1 MENRKLRIDKR
12 VREPLTRGTRIYRVV
27 YGLGILILGVILMA
41 RVGVSFANNLSVM
54 GMGLILLGSF
64 SALYGYIGKKILS
77 QRIRID
83 MDDITMRIRKTFAR
97 EVLVDLKA
105 ITYLNVLPLTLELSF
120 GDYTKTYDFSL
131 LNQTEFDSVAS
142 HIKSAME
149 KQKA

>member
-27 YGLGILILGVILMA
+27 YGLGILILGVILMV
-41 RVGVSFANNLSVM
+41 RVGVSFSNNLLVM
-54 GMGLILLGSF
+54 GMGLILIGFF

-83 MDDITMRIRKTFAR
+83 IDDSTMRIRKTFGR

-105 ITYLNVLPLTLELSF
+105 ITYLNVLHLTLELSF
-120 GDYTKTYDFSL
+120 GDYTKTYNFSL
-131 LNQTEFDSVAS
+131 LNQTEFDSVVS